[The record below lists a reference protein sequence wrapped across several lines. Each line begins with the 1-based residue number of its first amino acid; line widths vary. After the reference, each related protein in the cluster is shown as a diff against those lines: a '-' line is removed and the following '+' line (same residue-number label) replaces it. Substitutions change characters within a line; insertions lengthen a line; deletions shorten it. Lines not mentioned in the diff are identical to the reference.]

1 MRRNLFRKTVE
12 VHPPA
17 RASVQDVMFFDVRD
31 HSESADL
38 TLAERR
44 LTAWVFAPWLLMTGH
59 IAVMLSLLVDQ
70 ASHFSWKFT
79 AGVMLPLVASIAID
93 GAAGLI
99 AIYWRKLG
107 MSPHTVVRIM
117 CGYLAGTGFLWA
129 IGSAA
134 AGSAELASASFVTV
148 AMASCFFIR
157 SIVSVP
163 SPPVAVVKA
172 SS

>member
-17 RASVQDVMFFDVRD
+17 RASVQDGMFFDVRD

-79 AGVMLPLVASIAID
+79 AGVMLR
-93 GAAGLI
+93 G
-99 AIYWRKLG
+99 
-107 MSPHTVVRIM
+107 
-117 CGYLAGTGFLWA
+117 
-129 IGSAA
+129 
-134 AGSAELASASFVTV
+134 
-148 AMASCFFIR
+148 
-157 SIVSVP
+157 
-163 SPPVAVVKA
+163 
-172 SS
+172 